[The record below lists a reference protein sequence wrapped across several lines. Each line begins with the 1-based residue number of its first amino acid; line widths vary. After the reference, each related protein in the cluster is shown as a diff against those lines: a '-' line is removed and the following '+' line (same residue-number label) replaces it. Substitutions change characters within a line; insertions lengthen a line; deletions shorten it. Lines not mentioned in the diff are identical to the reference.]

1 MNIAFDSHKCY
12 TFCSVADDQ
21 GLIIDERRIEHDRG
35 AITSYLSQYPSG
47 TEVALETTGN
57 WYWIVDEIEAAG
69 QVPLLVHARKA
80 KVMFGCVNKT
90 DRLDARGLNRL
101 ARVGS
106 LPTVWIPPG
115 ELRDHRD
122 LPRTRMYLVNRR
134 TGLKNRLH
142 ATLAKYALSI
152 KGVSDIFAVGCRD
165 QLLRQLDQLP
175 SETRYSATLQLSYID
190 NLGMTISDLEQRIK
204 ATFVETEAL
213 RLVQTMPGVGF
224 VSGVVITMELGDISR
239 FPSAARFASYA
250 GTTPRVHASGGRTRY
265 GKTRMDVNH
274 YLKWAYTEAG
284 STASRFAAQWRHRH
298 VSRLYRRLR
307 ATKGHQKAVR
317 AVSRH
322 LAEATW
328 WILSKEEAYRDP
340 AMQCY
345 TSTGV

>member
-165 QLLRQLDQLP
+165 QLLRQLDQ
-175 SETRYSATLQLSYID
+175 R
-190 NLGMTISDLEQRIK
+190 
-204 ATFVETEAL
+204 
-213 RLVQTMPGVGF
+213 
-224 VSGVVITMELGDISR
+224 
-239 FPSAARFASYA
+239 
-250 GTTPRVHASGGRTRY
+250 
-265 GKTRMDVNH
+265 
-274 YLKWAYTEAG
+274 
-284 STASRFAAQWRHRH
+284 
-298 VSRLYRRLR
+298 
-307 ATKGHQKAVR
+307 
-317 AVSRH
+317 
-322 LAEATW
+322 
-328 WILSKEEAYRDP
+328 
-340 AMQCY
+340 
-345 TSTGV
+345 